1 MGDTAHLRTVL
12 SQTDMSQPA
21 IQSSAAAMMKFYDK
35 NAAPLTVSEW
45 RSQLQSCRPDQLLP
59 LLYVA
64 NEVLQTSKRNRG
76 PKFLEA
82 FAEVLGSSLR
92 FICERD
98 RSIVEKVRR
107 TAKIWG
113 DRQVYSP
120 RFVGQLLGGLEDLR
134 GGGSSSGG
142 GGPPLTSSALP
153 SAASSAPAATTST
166 TAKRSVT
173 DDEDDR
179 PAPALRRLALAL
191 VLLRT
196 RTRTMTTIN
205 SRRPSVPARA
215 NPSCPLIFPPRP
227 RQRRADPPPNVAGA
241 QHLPVPTT
249 AVLRPLKRPRGADR
263 PRRRR

>member
-1 MGDTAHLRTVL
+1 MLSPVVSFCLPETNTSHSHLGAPHALTTNQNPSAAPQSPQPVVLNTKMGDTANLRSLL

-35 NAAPLTVSEW
+35 NAAPLAVSEW

-64 NEVLQTSKRNRG
+64 NEVLQTSKRNRC

-120 RFVGQLLGGLEDLR
+120 RFNWAAPRWLGR
-134 GGGSSSGG
+134 
-142 GGPPLTSSALP
+142 
-153 SAASSAPAATTST
+153 
-166 TAKRSVT
+166 
-173 DDEDDR
+173 
-179 PAPALRRLALAL
+179 
-191 VLLRT
+191 
-196 RTRTMTTIN
+196 
-205 SRRPSVPARA
+205 
-215 NPSCPLIFPPRP
+215 F
-227 RQRRADPPPNVAGA
+227 AG
-241 QHLPVPTT
+241 
-249 AVLRPLKRPRGADR
+249 
-263 PRRRR
+263 RRRRYQ